1 MAKNPWIVFL
11 QEFRKKNPQMSVVQA
26 AKAAGAL
33 YRETKK
39 VSNVVVKKVK
49 TGTKKLRKSLRRTKG
64 GKNSGKNSGKNTRRQ

>member
-26 AKAAGAL
+26 AKAAGVL

-49 TGTKKLRKSLRRTKG
+49 TGTKKFRKSLGRTKG
-64 GKNSGKNSGKNTRRQ
+64 GKNSGKNTRRQ

>member
-26 AKAAGAL
+26 AKAAGVL

-49 TGTKKLRKSLRRTKG
+49 TGTKKFRKSLGRTKG
-64 GKNSGKNSGKNTRRQ
+64 GKKRGKNTRRQ

>member
-26 AKAAGAL
+26 AKAAGVL

-39 VSNVVVKKVK
+39 VSNVVVEKVK
-49 TGTKKLRKSLRRTKG
+49 TGTKKLRKSLGRKKMKG
-64 GKNSGKNSGKNTRRQ
+64 GKKSGKKTKARR

>member
-26 AKAAGAL
+26 AKAAGVL

-39 VSNVVVKKVK
+39 VSNVVVEKVK
-49 TGTKKLRKSLRRTKG
+49 TGTKKLRKSLGRKKMKG
-64 GKNSGKNSGKNTRRQ
+64 GKNGKKTRRR

>member
-26 AKAAGAL
+26 AKAAGVL

-39 VSNVVVKKVK
+39 VSNVVVEKVK
-49 TGTKKLRKSLRRTKG
+49 TGTKKLRKSLGRKKTKG
-64 GKNSGKNSGKNTRRQ
+64 GKKSGKKTRRR

>member
-1 MAKNPWIVFL
+1 MAKNAKNPWIVFL

-26 AKAAGAL
+26 AKAAGVL

-49 TGTKKLRKSLRRTKG
+49 TGTKKFRKSLGRTKG
-64 GKNSGKNSGKNTRRQ
+64 GKNTRRQ

>member
-26 AKAAGAL
+26 AKAAGVL

-39 VSNVVVKKVK
+39 VSNVVVEKVK
-49 TGTKKLRKSLRRTKG
+49 TGTKKLRKSLGRKKTKG
-64 GKNSGKNSGKNTRRQ
+64 EKKSGKKTKARR